1 MDTEVATT
9 ILLSRFAEAGRNMD
23 AACVSFVAI
32 WRDSEEQ
39 VN

>member
-1 MDTEVATT
+1 MEVATT
-9 ILLSRFAEAGRNMD
+9 ILLSRFAETGRNID
-23 AACVSFVAI
+23 AACVFLVAI